1 MPTMVCGPPS
11 GEPAWTVRGDKIT
24 TAPTLGDEFP
34 DTRLVRDGTAA
45 MGTARGAAG
54 DA

>member
-11 GEPAWTVRGDKIT
+11 GEPARTVRGDKII
-24 TAPTLGDEFP
+24 TATLGVELP